1 MPAPPAASQ
10 FPCQFSFPSGELCS
24 CPRCKRCQ
32 ALEAAT
38 MRWLKRGARPSSAD
52 GPGRDNHVSRG
63 ASRPVHGSGQSPK
76 PLPPGA
82 ECPVEAQMPIFHS
95 SGPICQPLAGFAPLR
110 GDGSAVD
117 AVCVHARLVISPGV
131 VLIGSHLDAQPEP
144 NEASKKSCVST
155 KCN

>member
-1 MPAPPAASQ
+1 MPAPPVASQ

-63 ASRPVHGSGQSPK
+63 ASRPVHGLGQSPK

-95 SGPICQPLAGFAPLR
+95 SGPVCQPLAGFAPLR

-131 VLIGSHLDAQPEP
+131 LLIGSHLDP
-144 NEASKKSCVST
+144 NPSQT
-155 KCN
+155 KHPRRAA